1 MDGWGEHYMEF
12 GKTNKEKMNPKKAVK
27 VVEKTATRTVEF
39 TIGVLKWIFIIL
51 LFVIS
56 IATFLGYLERGN
68 QFLVEIA
75 TLGVG
80 GFWAFLFGYFGWRL
94 GQSIEEFFQ
103 AAKKKGNE

>member
-1 MDGWGEHYMEF
+1 MWGDSYMEF
-12 GKTNKEKMNPKKAVK
+12 GKTGRERIDRKKAVK
-27 VVEKTATRTVEF
+27 VVEKTATKTVEY
-39 TIGVLKWIFIIL
+39 TVGILKWIFIIL
-51 LFVIS
+51 LFIIS

-68 QFLVEIA
+68 QFLIEVA

-103 AAKKKGNE
+103 NAKKKGNE

>member
-1 MDGWGEHYMEF
+1 MEF
-12 GKTNKEKMNPKKAVK
+12 GKTGKERIYPKKAVK
-27 VVEKTATRTVEF
+27 VVEKTATKTVEY
-39 TIGVLKWIFIIL
+39 TIGILKWIFIIL
-51 LFVIS
+51 ILIIS

-68 QFLVEIA
+68 QFLIEVA

-103 AAKKKGNE
+103 RAKKKGNE